1 MGFEFDPNSLIPCNS
16 TMAALVDSA
25 VGLDN
30 QQISFEQLFSA
41 GYCQYVDNNSTLAA
55 EAKEVWIKGNSYGYV
70 PSSGFGLFAII
81 MFGISLCLH
90 TYQLFRSRRWSYI
103 AVVCGAALQIFGWA
117 ERYSA
122 ANNLTI
128 GYVEQLAVLTIA
140 PTFFSAAMYTLF
152 SLLTAT
158 EGPDLLPLM
167 KPRGYM
173 WTFIVIDFCTLVIQ
187 AAGGAIAAI
196 TDDRTV
202 FRTGCN
208 IMLAGIVLQFVTT
221 LAFVSVF
228 AIFFRRLRA
237 ERGKGV
243 FSLRTGTGVVF
254 TGTVLMALFIII
266 RGCYRIAELSEGLFT
281 GIASNQV
288 ALIACDCFPMLIVIY
303 LLNWTHPL
311 HTIKPPVSAASYAR
325 TESHSLEKLGGSGA
339 AMGEQQQGEQR
350 PGYGQAAQWETY
362 RRV

>member
-1 MGFEFDPNSLIPCNS
+1 MGFHFDPSNLIPCNS

-30 QQISFEQLFSA
+30 QQITFEQLYSA
-41 GYCQYVDNNSTLAA
+41 GYCQYVEGNATLAD
-55 EAKEVWIKGNSYGYV
+55 EAKEVWITGNSYGYV
-70 PSSGFGLFAII
+70 PSSGFALLAII
-81 MFGISLCLH
+81 MFALSAALH
-90 TYQLFRSRRWSYI
+90 LYQLVRARRWSYI
-103 AVVCGAALQIFGWA
+103 VVICGAALQIFGWV
-117 ERYSA
+117 ERYLA
-122 ANNLTI
+122 AKNLTV

-152 SLLTAT
+152 SILAAA
-158 EGPDLLPLM
+158 EGPDLLPFM

-187 AAGGAIAAI
+187 AAGGAIAAT
-196 TDDRTV
+196 TDDNGV
-202 FRTGCN
+202 FKTGCN
-208 IMLAGIVLQFVTT
+208 VMLAGIILQFITT
-221 LAFVSVF
+221 LAFLSVF
-228 AIFFRRLRA
+228 IVFFHRLRQ
-237 ERGKGV
+237 ERAGV

-281 GIASNQV
+281 GIASNQI

-311 HTIKPPVSAASYAR
+311 HTIKAPAAPAYSPRSSPSIETEKISAAGGV
-325 TESHSLEKLGGSGA
+325 SLDA
-339 AMGEQQQGEQR
+339 F
-350 PGYGQAAQWETY
+350 